1 MRKAPVFFSLMLI
14 GATFAFPARA
24 NGQCEALTEAASN
37 GDSGRTAALIASGV
51 SVNCSYTGSYVEE
64 DSGKTVTYI
73 STPLNDAAWGGS
85 QESVRLLLSHGA
97 NVNIKDGN
105 GRTPLYNADDFLLFL
120 DFMGGSDKEWDDAE
134 EVYRLLKEAG
144 GVSE

>member
-1 MRKAPVFFSLMLI
+1 M
-14 GATFAFPARA
+14 
-24 NGQCEALTEAASN
+24 
-37 GDSGRTAALIASGV
+37 
-51 SVNCSYTGSYVEE
+51 
-64 DSGKTVTYI
+64 
-73 STPLNDAAWGGS
+73 
-85 QESVRLLLSHGA
+85 RLLLSHGA